1 LHNGYAL
8 NGSSIGA
15 FLKVPAH
22 KISVEH
28 MFL

>member
-15 FLKVPAH
+15 FLKVP
-22 KISVEH
+22 STQD
-28 MFL
+28 FS